1 MLRSPEED
9 MPRYNLNSNFNFIFS
24 KVLSDIVFNTLIAYH
39 QYIVILHVVILLVT
53 CEKEKAINNV
63 HTYTSMYIVHY
74 MYLPTTYLYFNE
86 SALPY
91 FQ

>member
-63 HTYTSMYIVHY
+63 QC
-74 MYLPTTYLYFNE
+74 TYLYFYVHCTLHVPTYY
-86 SALPY
+86 LPL
-91 FQ
+91 F